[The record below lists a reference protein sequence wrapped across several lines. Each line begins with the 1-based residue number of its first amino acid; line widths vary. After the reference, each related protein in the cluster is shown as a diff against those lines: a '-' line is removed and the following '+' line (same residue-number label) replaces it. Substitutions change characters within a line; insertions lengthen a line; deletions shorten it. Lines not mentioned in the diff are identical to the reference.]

1 MDLDSQLSHTTVPR
15 LSLHTWNLSQ
25 SKGTDVTKPQV
36 DLFEGTLAILWLHT
50 CPAHCLLP
58 ICSRSKKWK
67 WFKDQETQ
75 LNSYFSETL
84 AKQKPP
90 KISSIFCFICSLAS
104 NQVTFFEVSPT
115 DLSKKNIWKW
125 WVKGLFETILLS
137 VQIKTPEKKEKCQDL
152 KALKRKNDV
161 ISSFLC
167 EIYVHRLFYEVL
179 LRTHISIVS
188 QWSVLLIIRKAH
200 KDPWATC

>member
-137 VQIKTPEKKEKCQDL
+137 VQIKTPEKKRKMSRSESTQKKKWCNFKFSLWDL
-152 KALKRKNDV
+152 CTQIILRGFITNTYFYSKSMV
-161 ISSFLC
+161 SSP
-167 EIYVHRLFYEVL
+167 YNKK
-179 LRTHISIVS
+179 S
-188 QWSVLLIIRKAH
+188 
-200 KDPWATC
+200 P